1 MVAFFITRH
10 HYRNAKHR
18 CSIPRATFGYVS
30 DHVSQTRKWWPIIQ
44 SGFEIHVVKTPER
57 TTAAAFP
64 RYAAGE
70 VLADSASLQWKGLFV
85 RRYRFPRVV
94 DRFLVPATPE
104 PLISCSLAGSAEF
117 REREIGGA
125 WLTRQIGRGHIF
137 VTRSK
142 TPYEVSHTA
151 PVGQQLEIIQI
162 HIAVDQFLA
171 ALEMAY
177 PGKSDQVEV
186 IDFAGRD
193 EALAHLCF
201 ACAEMLSARTPGKC
215 GRVAD
220 LTRLFATYLAEKYI
234 AAAAEKPDFHSGL
247 PIWQLRKVEDYV
259 REHLAE
265 EISVERLAELVDLS
279 PFHFS
284 RVFKQATGMTPLQ
297 FVTRER
303 ITYAQQLIRET
314 SRSLIDI
321 AIEVGYS
328 NPSHFAKVFRKVAR
342 CDADGVSQCLV
353 EGMTHFS
360 RKIGTGG
367 AGSREMDSA

>member
-1 MVAFFITRH
+1 MV
-10 HYRNAKHR
+10 
-18 CSIPRATFGYVS
+18 
-30 DHVSQTRKWWPIIQ
+30 
-44 SGFEIHVVKTPER
+44 
-57 TTAAAFP
+57 
-64 RYAAGE
+64 
-70 VLADSASLQWKGLFV
+70 ADSAALHWSGLYV

-94 DRFLVPATPE
+94 DRFLVPATRE

-117 REREIGGA
+117 REREVGGA
-125 WLTRQIGRGHIF
+125 WLTRQIERGYIF
-137 VTRSK
+137 VTRSR
-142 TPYEVSHTA
+142 TPYEVCHTSRA
-151 PVGQQLEIIQI
+151 GEQLEIVQV

-171 ALEMAY
+171 ALEVEY
-177 PGKSDQVEV
+177 PGTTDQVKV
-186 IDFAGRD
+186 IDFSGRD

-234 AAAAEKPDFHSGL
+234 AAAAEKADFHGGL

-259 REHLAE
+259 REYFAE
-265 EISVERLAELVDLS
+265 EISVKRLAELVNLS

-314 SRSLIDI
+314 SRSLIEI
-321 AIEVGYS
+321 ALEVGYAS
-328 NPSHFAKVFRKVAR
+328 PSSFTKVFRRVT
-342 CDADGVSQCLV
+342 GVTPM
-353 EGMTHFS
+353 EF
-360 RKIGTGG
+360 RKTL
-367 AGSREMDSA
+367 